1 MPKVSKQSA
10 TQVDDYG
17 PVENRHEEVSDY
29 TIEFVSFR
37 QDIDGTPLLQGLP
50 GDSCDCPHWGYVLK
64 GKLTYRFTD
73 HEEVAEAGDAFY
85 LPPGHIPLAEA
96 GSEFVQFSP
105 TLEHQAVATAMIKNM
120 QEAQRA

>member
-10 TQVDDYG
+10 AQVDDYG
-17 PVENRHEEVSDY
+17 PVENRHEEVSGY

-64 GKLTYRFTD
+64 GKLTYRFARHD
-73 HEEVAEAGDAFY
+73 EVAEAGDAFY
-85 LPPGHIPLAEA
+85 LPPGHIPLA
-96 GSEFVQFSP
+96 G
-105 TLEHQAVATAMIKNM
+105 QAASSSSSAPPWST
-120 QEAQRA
+120 RRSRRR

>member
-64 GKLTYRFTD
+64 GKLTYRFAG

-85 LPPGHIPLAEA
+85 TPPGHIPLAEA
-96 GSEFVQFSP
+96 GCEFVQFSP
-105 TLEHQAVATAMIKNM
+105 TLEHQAAAMVKNM